1 MLPTSAFTMFIVRGK
16 IKKRETTNI
25 YVLVEQYPK

>member
-1 MLPTSAFTMFIVRGK
+1 MIIVRGE